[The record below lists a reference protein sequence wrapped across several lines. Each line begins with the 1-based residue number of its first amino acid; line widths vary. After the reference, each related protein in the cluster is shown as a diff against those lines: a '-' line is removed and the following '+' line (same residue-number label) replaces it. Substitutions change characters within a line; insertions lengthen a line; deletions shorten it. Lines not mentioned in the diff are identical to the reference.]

1 MDITIGIIGLG
12 NAGSA
17 LAKAFSKKCSVI
29 GYDINPERYNSDNL
43 STVKLVNSIDEL
55 LLNTQ
60 TVVLS
65 LPNESSSVEFPDFTR
80 GKWKTNKPIFG
91 LTDDY

>member
-55 LLNTQ
+55 FQ
-60 TVVLS
+60 QVLS
-65 LPNESSSVEFPDFTR
+65 IYRINIRVHMVYCEPLR
-80 GKWKTNKPIFG
+80 I
-91 LTDDY
+91 